1 MITEEMAKD
10 LAMLAALNCGL
21 KKESAEQIRQE
32 VKSLIDLYHED
43 EIEALLRRKLKELA
57 SER

>member
-1 MITEEMAKD
+1 LISEEMAKD

-21 KKESAEQIRQE
+21 TKEAAEQIRQE

-43 EIEALLRRKLKELA
+43 EVETLLRRKLREMA
-57 SER
+57 GER